1 MRENITIFG
10 LLSLANFTEDDVLQ
24 VLSVQGYIYLL
35 AFFLKKKI
43 QDAFAHLLGSYTTPL
58 TFLLPGMF
66 LASSTQRSAKVRTL
80 AYPCGSVWTP
90 LQDGGQ

>member
-58 TFLLPGMF
+58 TFLLCCQACF
-66 LASSTQRSAKVRTL
+66 LPHLPNDLRR
-80 AYPCGSVWTP
+80 
-90 LQDGGQ
+90 